1 MTLNDEIREQFT
13 SAEMQSDVQNSADV
27 VEQPIEAVANVDEWL
42 NAPKSYTKEYQENFK
57 DLPQNWR
64 KYLIDREKQV
74 ERGFSDLGN
83 KANAYKYID
92 DAFNS
97 RQERLSKIGINGSK
111 DYFGFLT
118 GIDDALNQDP
128 TATIQALADAYNIP
142 FGATQ
147 DSSSELLQKQI
158 RELQLSIN
166 QQQEYIKEQQSQ
178 KASQAINDFVSAKL
192 DNGQPKHPYFEDV
205 RQDMVSLIKS
215 GLCDNLDDAYNRAI
229 WTNETVRN
237 KLIAEQ
243 SKLEME
249 NKVAEAEKAK
259 TAGFNPKSKT
269 TPVERELS
277 LREELE
283 RNFNKYN

>member
-13 SAEMQSDVQNSADV
+13 SAEMQSDVQNSSDV
-27 VEQPIEAVANVDEWL
+27 VEQPTETVANVDEWL

-57 DLPQNWR
+57 ELPQTWR

-83 KANAYKYID
+83 KANAYKYIE
-92 DAFNS
+92 DAYNS
-97 RQERLSKIGINGSK
+97 RQERLSNIGIKGSK

-128 TATIQALADAYNIP
+128 SATIQALADAYNIP
-142 FGATQ
+142 FGATM
-147 DSSSELLQKQI
+147 DNSNELLQKQI
-158 RELQLSIN
+158 RDLQLSIN
-166 QQQEYIKEQQSQ
+166 QQQQFIKEQQSQ
-178 KASQAINDFVSAKL
+178 KASQTINDFVNAKL

-205 RQDMVSLIKS
+205 RQDMVSLIRS
-215 GLCDNLDDAYNRAI
+215 GLCDNLDDAYSRAI
-229 WTNETVRN
+229 WSNETVRN
-237 KLIAEQ
+237 KLLAEQ
-243 SKLEME
+243 TKIDLD
-249 NKVAEAEKAK
+249 NKMAETEKAK
-259 TAGFNPKSKT
+259 TAGFSPKSKA
-269 TPVERELS
+269 TPTERELS